1 MPALQAHGRPV
12 PDMNR
17 VRKGYK
23 LDGWINLDKPAGL
36 TSTQALAR
44 VKRALKP
51 QKIGHAGT
59 LDPLATGILPLA
71 LGEATKTIPFAQ
83 DRDKTYRF
91 TVRWGIATDT
101 EDAEGEVIAT
111 SPLRPAAEQVNA
123 ALPRFLGE
131 IEQIPP
137 RFSAIKIDGQRAYD
151 LARDG
156 EVIEMK
162 SRFVWIE
169 SLELLESGP
178 ESADFRCVCG
188 KGTYIR
194 SLGRDIAL
202 ALGTVGHITALRRE
216 AVGPFTL
223 ENAISLDFFDDFDDS
238 APLDNVLLPVETA
251 LDDIPALA
259 LNQREAARL
268 KGGQMLSFMSR
279 PDLER
284 LQRIGLDLRNEST
297 ALAVYDGTPVALV
310 TVQGPDI
317 RPVRVLNL

>member
-1 MPALQAHGRPV
+1 
-12 PDMNR
+12 MNR
-17 VRKGYK
+17 VRKGHK

-71 LGEATKTIPFAQ
+71 LGEATKTIPFAV
-83 DRDKTYRF
+83 DGIKTYTF
-91 TVRWGIATDT
+91 AVLWGEARDTD
-101 EDAEGEVIAT
+101 DAEGEVVAT
-111 SPLRPAAEQVNA
+111 SPVRPTEDQVRA
-123 ALPRFLGE
+123 ILPRFLGE
-131 IEQIPP
+131 IEQVPP

-151 LARDG
+151 LAREG
-156 EVIEMK
+156 EEIEMK

-169 SLELLESGP
+169 SLEMTGFTP
-178 ESADFRCVCG
+178 EMAHFECVCG

-194 SLGRDIAL
+194 SLGRDMAV
-202 ALGTVGHITALRRE
+202 ALGTVGHIVNLRRT
-216 AVGPFTL
+216 AVGPFAEDT
-223 ENAISLDFFDDFDDS
+223 AISLDFFTDFDDS

-259 LNQREAARL
+259 LNSQEAARL
-268 KGGQMLSFMSR
+268 KGGQSLSFMSR
-279 PDLER
+279 PDYER
-284 LQRIGLDLRNEST
+284 LLAAGLDPKYETT
-297 ALAVYDGTPVALV
+297 ALATHDGLPVALV
-310 TVQGPDI
+310 IVQGPDI

>member
-1 MPALQAHGRPV
+1 MA
-12 PDMNR
+12 R
-17 VRKGYK
+17 VRKGNK

-44 VKRALKP
+44 VKRALRP

-71 LGEATKTIPFAQ
+71 LGEATKTIPYAQ
-83 DRDKTYRF
+83 DRDKTYSF
-91 TVRWGIATDT
+91 TVQWGAATDT
-101 EDAEGEVIAT
+101 EDAEGQIIAT
-111 SPLRPAAEQVNA
+111 SGVRPAEAEIRA
-123 ALPRFLGE
+123 LLPRFLGE
-131 IEQIPP
+131 IAQIPP
-137 RFSAIKIDGQRAYD
+137 RYSAIKIDGERAYD

-156 EVIEMK
+156 EVIDMP

-169 SLELLESGP
+169 SLDLLATGP
-178 ESADFRCVCG
+178 DSAEFRCVCG

-194 SLGRDIAL
+194 SLGRDLAV

-223 ENAISLDFFDDFDDS
+223 DSAISLDFFEDFDDS
-238 APLDNVLLPVETA
+238 APLDNVLLPLETA

-268 KGGQMLSFMSR
+268 KGGQFLSFIAR

-284 LQRIGLDLRNEST
+284 LHRIGLDLKQET
-297 ALAVYDGTPVALV
+297 IALAVYDGQPVALV

>member
-1 MPALQAHGRPV
+1 
-12 PDMNR
+12 MNR

-71 LGEATKTIPFAQ
+71 LGEATKTIPYAV
-83 DRDKTYRF
+83 DSIKTYTF
-91 TVRWGIATDT
+91 AVLWGEARDTD
-101 EDAEGEVIAT
+101 DAEGEVIAT
-111 SPLRPAAEQVNA
+111 SPVRPDEAQIRAI
-123 ALPRFLGE
+123 LPRFLGE
-131 IEQIPP
+131 IEQVPP

-156 EVIEMK
+156 EDIEMK
-162 SRFVWIE
+162 SRLVWIE
-169 SLELLESGP
+169 SLEMTGFSPDKATFE
-178 ESADFRCVCG
+178 CVCG

-194 SLGRDIAL
+194 SLGRDMAVS
-202 ALGTVGHITALRRE
+202 LGTVGHIVDLRRT
-216 AVGPFTL
+216 AVGPFT
-223 ENAISLDFFDDFDDS
+223 EDTAISLDFFTEFDDS

-268 KGGQMLSFMSR
+268 KGGQSLSFIAR
-279 PDLER
+279 PDYER
-284 LQRIGLDLRNEST
+284 LLAIGLDLKDETT
-297 ALAVYDGTPVALV
+297 ALATYDGLPVALV
-310 TVQGPDI
+310 LVQGPDI

>member
-1 MPALQAHGRPV
+1 MAKT
-12 PDMNR
+12 
-17 VRKGYK
+17 RKGNK

-44 VKRALKP
+44 VKRALRP

-71 LGEATKTIPFAQ
+71 LGEATKTIPYAQ

-91 TVRWGIATDT
+91 TVQWGAATDT
-101 EDAEGEVIAT
+101 EDTEGQVIAT
-111 SPLRPAAEQVNA
+111 SDSRPTEAEIRAAM
-123 ALPRFLGE
+123 PRFLGE

-137 RFSAIKIDGQRAYD
+137 RYSAIKIDGERAYD
-151 LARDG
+151 RARDG
-156 EVIEMK
+156 EVVEMP

-169 SLELLESGP
+169 SLELLGLTP
-178 ESADFRCVCG
+178 DSADFRCVCG

-194 SLGRDIAL
+194 ALGRDMAM

-223 ENAISLDFFDDFDDS
+223 DSAISLDFFEDFDDS
-238 APLDNVLLPVETA
+238 APLDNVLLPLETA

-268 KGGQMLSFMSR
+268 KGGQFLSFIAR

-284 LQRIGLDLRNEST
+284 LHRIGLDLKQET
-297 ALAVYDGTPVALV
+297 IALAVYDGLPVALV

>member
-1 MPALQAHGRPV
+1 
-12 PDMNR
+12 MNR

-23 LDGWINLDKPAGL
+23 VDGWINLDKPAGL

-83 DRDKTYRF
+83 DRIKTYTF
-91 TVRWGIATDT
+91 AVLWGAARDTD
-101 EDAEGEVIAT
+101 DAEGQIIAT
-111 SPLRPAAEQVNA
+111 SPVRPTEAEIRAV
-123 ALPRFLGE
+123 LPRFLGE

-156 EVIEMK
+156 EEIEMK

-169 SLELLESGP
+169 SLEITGFE
-178 ESADFRCVCG
+178 ADKAHFRCVCG

-194 SLGRDIAL
+194 SLGRDMAV
-202 ALGTVGHITALRRE
+202 ALGTVGHIIDLRRT
-216 AVGPFTL
+216 AVGPFT
-223 ENAISLDFFDDFDDS
+223 EQTAISLDFFTEFDDS
-238 APLDNVLLPVETA
+238 APLDNVLLPVETP

-259 LNQREAARL
+259 LNTQEAARL
-268 KGGQMLSFMSR
+268 KGGQSLSFIAR
-279 PDLER
+279 PDTER
-284 LQRIGLDLRNEST
+284 LLRIGLDLRTETT
-297 ALAVYDGTPVALV
+297 ALAMYDGLPVALV

-317 RPVRVLNL
+317 RPIRVLNL

>member
-1 MPALQAHGRPV
+1 MSRT
-12 PDMNR
+12 
-17 VRKGYK
+17 RKGQK
-23 LDGWINLDKPAGL
+23 LDGWINLDKPIGL

-83 DRDKTYRF
+83 DREKTYSF
-91 TVRWGIATDT
+91 TVQWGSATDT
-101 EDAEGEVIAT
+101 EDSEGQVIAT
-111 SPLRPAAEQVNA
+111 SPVRPAESAIKA

-137 RFSAIKIDGQRAYD
+137 RFSAIKIDGERAYD
-151 LARDG
+151 IARDG
-156 EVIEMK
+156 EVIDMPR
-162 SRFVWIE
+162 RFVWIE
-169 SLELLESGP
+169 SLELLTCGP
-178 ESADFRCVCG
+178 DSADFRCVCG

-194 SLGRDIAL
+194 SLGRDLAV
-202 ALGTVGHITALRRE
+202 ALGTVGHIVALRRE

-223 ENAISLDFFDDFDDS
+223 DTAISLDFFTDFDDS
-238 APLDNVLLPVETA
+238 APLDNVLLPLETT

-259 LNQREAARL
+259 LTMGEAAKLRS
-268 KGGQMLSFMSR
+268 GQALSFIAR
-279 PDLER
+279 PDLAR
-284 LQRIGLDLRNEST
+284 LTAIGADLSEEMT
-297 ALAVYDGTPVALV
+297 ALALHDGKPVALV
-310 TVQGPDI
+310 TITGPAI

>member
-1 MPALQAHGRPV
+1 MA
-12 PDMNR
+12 R
-17 VRKGYK
+17 VRKGNK
-23 LDGWINLDKPAGL
+23 LDGWINLDKPASL

-44 VKRALKP
+44 VKRALRP

-71 LGEATKTIPFAQ
+71 LGEATKTIPYAQ
-83 DRDKTYRF
+83 DRDKTYSF
-91 TVRWGIATDT
+91 TVQWGAATDT
-101 EDAEGEVIAT
+101 EDAEGQVIAT
-111 SPLRPAAEQVNA
+111 SRVRPAEAEIRA
-123 ALPRFLGE
+123 LLPRFLGE
-131 IEQIPP
+131 IAQIPP
-137 RFSAIKIDGQRAYD
+137 RYSAIKIDGERAYD

-156 EVIEMK
+156 EVIDMP

-169 SLELLESGP
+169 SLDLLATGP
-178 ESADFRCVCG
+178 DSAEFRCVCG

-194 SLGRDIAL
+194 SLGRDLAV

-223 ENAISLDFFDDFDDS
+223 DSAISLDFFEDFDDS
-238 APLDNVLLPVETA
+238 APLDNVLLPLETA

-268 KGGQMLSFMSR
+268 KGGQFLSFIAR

-284 LQRIGLDLRNEST
+284 LHRIGLDLKQET
-297 ALAVYDGTPVALV
+297 IALAVYDGQPVALV

>member
-1 MPALQAHGRPV
+1 MA
-12 PDMNR
+12 R
-17 VRKGYK
+17 VRKGNK
-23 LDGWINLDKPAGL
+23 LDGWINLDKPASL

-44 VKRALKP
+44 VKRALRP

-71 LGEATKTIPFAQ
+71 LGEATKTIPYAQ
-83 DRDKTYRF
+83 DRDKTYSF
-91 TVRWGIATDT
+91 TVQWGAATDT
-101 EDAEGEVIAT
+101 EDAEGQIIAT
-111 SPLRPAAEQVNA
+111 SGVRPAEAEIRA
-123 ALPRFLGE
+123 LLPRFLGE

-137 RFSAIKIDGQRAYD
+137 RYSAIKIDGERAYD

-156 EVIEMK
+156 EVIDMP

-169 SLELLESGP
+169 SLDLLATGP
-178 ESADFRCVCG
+178 DSAEFRCVCG

-194 SLGRDIAL
+194 SLGRDLAV

-223 ENAISLDFFDDFDDS
+223 DSAISLDFFEDFDDS
-238 APLDNVLLPVETA
+238 APLDNVLLPLETA

-268 KGGQMLSFMSR
+268 KGGQFLSFIAR

-284 LQRIGLDLRNEST
+284 LHRIGLDLKQET
-297 ALAVYDGTPVALV
+297 IALAVYDGQPVALV